1 MNYVELFVFLLV
13 SWTAVLLIRSL
24 QGPTTLTNPHGVQRQ
39 ANRVR
44 LQVQKFRGRAVW
56 AEMPAPTQRHQLPVP
71 MAQAD
76 TIQWY

>member
-1 MNYVELFVFLLV
+1 M
-13 SWTAVLLIRSL
+13 
-24 QGPTTLTNPHGVQRQ
+24 TLTNPHGVQRQ

-71 MAQAD
+71 KAQAD